1 VTITRKNYHL
11 LRESIREQKL
21 PLWQQILLLIFLV
34 LFINITNFLIV
45 SIFDVDEHFASFVTY
60 ALLIFVPIFVF
71 LAWLGF
77 GPARMARRW
86 RPNRP
91 WSGRFDAWKPPMDD
105 ARRVEKE

>member
-1 VTITRKNYHL
+1 
-11 LRESIREQKL
+11 
-21 PLWQQILLLIFLV
+21 
-34 LFINITNFLIV
+34 LIV
-45 SIFDVDEHFASFVTY
+45 SIFEFDEYFSGFIADAILLFA
-60 ALLIFVPIFVF
+60 PIFVF
-71 LAWLGF
+71 LAWLVF